1 MGQEETEKEGV
12 SESKDM
18 EKVLQNQNLILNIWK
33 RGSDEV
39 KREV

>member
-1 MGQEETEKEGV
+1 MGQEETEKEEV

-39 KREV
+39 KRKV